1 MRDIDYLAPKDLP
14 EAIRLLATLGPEAT
28 VVAGGTDVVVSLK
41 ERMAVSG
48 KLIDIGRLDELHFIE
63 ERGALVIGALATMAE
78 LAASPEVKTRA
89 QALAEAAKQAAGP
102 PVRNLATIGGNL
114 GTASPAGDLICA
126 LVALEARVVLASATG
141 TREVSAEE
149 FSLAPKKHCLAAGE
163 LIKEIVLPALPAMS
177 ASAFQKLG
185 KRRAMSISV
194 ANAAAAV
201 TLSADGKRFEK
212 VRVSLGSVAPTVV
225 RATAFEAA
233 LTGAPASLETIG
245 AAASLVKDDITP
257 ITDARATAEY
267 RVEVAC
273 VLARRAVEDAL
284 ARAGGLDLTAHRAAA
299 KKRGKGIAGALYSMT
314 PPGFP
319 NPTAV
324 NLQMREDGSV
334 VVQIGIVDMGQGST
348 TVLTQMT
355 AEAFTIPY
363 EHVTVYTA
371 DTGTTPYDFGTVSS
385 RGTFVGGKA
394 LLKAAEQVKAVLF
407 EAAAMALGAHPDN
420 LVLEGGF
427 VVDRYDPDRRIPVGG
442 AARTAHFGLKKLAIG
457 SAFFYPKSMAPG
469 ENSQGDSIAAFY
481 YHATVAEVEVDTET
495 GVTEVTKLC
504 AAVDCGRAIN
514 PSAVEGQVHGGS
526 LQAVG
531 WALRED
537 GHPGLMDS
545 GRPPTDYDPDFMP
558 VDLEAY
564 AIATSMDMPEMYGSY
579 VEVPDP
585 EGPWGAKAAGEICA
599 NSGAPAVFNAIYDAV
614 GVRLFDMPATPEK
627 VLWALREKT
636 AGASVGTSDAASQE
650 GAR

>member
-1 MRDIDYLAPKDLP
+1 MRDFEYLAPKTVS
-14 EAIRLLATLGPEAT
+14 EALELLARLGPEA
-28 VVAGGTDVVVSLK
+28 VVMAGGTDVMVSLN
-41 ERMAVSG
+41 ERAFTPGTVVH
-48 KLIDIGRLDELHFIE
+48 IDRLEELRSIRE
-63 ERGALVIGALATMAE
+63 GQESLVIGALVTMAD
-78 LAASPEVKTRA
+78 LAASPIVKVKA
-89 QALAEAAKQAAGP
+89 AALAEAARQSAGP
-102 PVRNLATIGGNL
+102 LVRNLGTIGGNL
-114 GTASPAGDLICA
+114 GTASPAGDLI
-126 LVALEARVVLASATG
+126 VALMALDATVVLASAGG
-141 TREVSAEE
+141 TREVPVEQ
-149 FSLAPKKHCLAAGE
+149 FCLAPKKHCLGADE
-163 LIKEIVLPALPAMS
+163 LIKEIVVPVAAGAS
-177 ASAFQKLG
+177 GSAFQKLG
-185 KRRAMSISV
+185 KRKAMSISV

-201 TLSADGKRFEK
+201 TVSADGKRFER
-212 VRVSLGSVAPTVV
+212 VRVALGSVAPTVV
-225 RATAFEAA
+225 RATRFESALSVASANPQNIAQAA
-233 LTGAPASLETIG
+233 Q
-245 AAASLVKDDITP
+245 LVKEDISP
-257 ITDARATAEY
+257 ITDIRATAEY
-267 RVEVAC
+267 RAEVAG
-273 VLARRAVEDAL
+273 VLAARAVEDAL
-284 ARAGGLDLTAHRAAA
+284 ARATGQDLTAHRAA
-299 KKRGKGIAGALYSMT
+299 KKKKGKGIAGALYSMT

-324 NLQMREDGSV
+324 NLQMREDGTV

-407 EAAAMALGAHPDN
+407 EAAAIALHAHVDN
-420 LVLEGGF
+420 LILEDGF
-427 VVDRYDPDRRIPVGG
+427 VVDKYDPERRIPIGG
-442 AARTAHFGLKKLAIG
+442 AARSAHFGLKKLAIG
-457 SAFFYPKSMAPG
+457 SAFFYPKSMAAG
-469 ENSQGDSIAAFY
+469 ENSQGDSVAAFY
-481 YHATVAEVEVDTET
+481 YHATVAKVEVDIET
-495 GVTEVTKLC
+495 GVTEVTKLY
-504 AAVDCGRAIN
+504 AAVDCGKAIN

-545 GRPPTDYDPDFMP
+545 SGPPSDYNPDFMP
-558 VDLEAY
+558 IDLESY
-564 AIATSMDMPEMYGSY
+564 AIATSMDMPEIHGTY

-627 VLWALREKT
+627 ILSALKDRAEI
-636 AGASVGTSDAASQE
+636 ASAA
-650 GAR
+650 R